1 MKMVLDLTGRGGPN
15 RGVTVC
21 VACLLGKSKLC
32 NDCAKIS
39 GNVVFKSSATGLSD
53 VFLV

>member
-1 MKMVLDLTGRGGPN
+1 M
-15 RGVTVC
+15 TVC

-39 GNVVFKSSATGLSD
+39 GDVVFKSSVTGVSD
-53 VFLV
+53 LFLV